1 MKRTTLFLWVALWSM
16 AGFAQ
21 TKIDKNTFGDLRARS
36 LGPAVMSGRV
46 AAIDAVADNPET
58 VYVGTAG
65 GGVWKSENEG
75 TTFKPVFDKNIQ
87 AIGAIT
93 IDQKHPDTV
102 WVGTGEPWTRNST
115 SVGKG
120 VYVTYDGGENWKFKG
135 LDSTERIA
143 RIVIDPR
150 DSSVIYVAALGPL
163 WSKGKQRGLFKSEDG
178 GNTWKKI
185 LYVDE
190 NTGCSGFAIN
200 PANPDIMY
208 AGFWSFRRHPWDFV
222 SGGKGSSF
230 FITTD
235 GGKTWNKI
243 EKGLP
248 EKPWGRVFV
257 DVSPADPNVVYLLIE
272 AKKTSFYK
280 SQDMGKTWK
289 LMNNNSGDV
298 GERPFY
304 FGFFVP
310 DPVDTNTIYKPG
322 FFLQVSD
329 NGGKSFMGAS
339 VKGGAFHSDVHALW
353 INPNNNKSMYL
364 GTDGGVYLTKD
375 RAATWRFFRNLPVSQ
390 FYHVSVDN
398 EKPYNVFGGLQDNG
412 SWIGPSKSPGGIS
425 NCDWDNI
432 GYGDGFNALHD
443 PADNNIMYWQYQGGN
458 VKRMYLDT
466 REFKDIKPFT
476 DDGTKLRFGWNT
488 PLIFGAKSKALYTGS
503 QFLYKSTDRGDS
515 WQIISPDLTT
525 NNPLKQ
531 QQEKTGGLT
540 LDNSA
545 AENHCTIFTISESPL
560 DENII
565 WVGTDDG
572 NLQVTTDGGK
582 TWINTITNVAGV
594 PPTTWVSHV
603 EASNYEKGTAYVT
616 FDGHRYGD
624 RKAYVYKTTDFGK
637 TWQSLA
643 DSHLESY
650 CHIIKEDLRNP
661 ELLFLGT
668 ETGLYLSIDGGNV
681 WSRFTGNLPEVSVR
695 DMVFQ
700 KRENDLVLATHG
712 RGIYIIDD
720 LTPLQNLT
728 QNKVNSAMA
737 WLGSRPY
744 KLGNIGGSQEFD
756 GNDAFRASNPSNTL
770 MINYYLKKRHIFGKM
785 HLEIFDHEGKLIKT
799 LPGGKRKGI
808 NRVKWNLSMKPP
820 KVPASVQIMGAV
832 FQGPD
837 YPPGEYLVK
846 VIKNKDT
853 IQGTVNVAYDDNP
866 HHSIAGRNLRH
877 EKVMQAY
884 NMLQDLAYLDLQM
897 REIARQSL
905 KLATNTK
912 GSLHKKLLSLSE
924 RVKKMRKEIVAT
936 KEGRITGEERLREKI
951 GNLYGGIISYLG
963 KPTQTQI
970 DGLNKLQK
978 VMGKYTDAM
987 LDITENDIPALNKK
1001 LVKAGLNT
1009 ISITD
1014 KETFLK
1020 KGR

>member
-1 MKRTTLFLWVALWSM
+1 MKHTILFLFVALMSM
-16 AGFAQ
+16 SGYSQ
-21 TKIDKNTFGDLRARS
+21 TKIDKNTFGDLKARN
-36 LGPAVMSGRV
+36 LGPATMSGRI
-46 AAIDAVADNPET
+46 AALDAIAENPKIL
-58 VYVGTAG
+58 YVGTAG

-75 TTFKPVFDKNIQ
+75 TTFKSVFDKNIQ

-115 SVGKG
+115 SVGNG
-120 VYVTYDGGENWKFKG
+120 VYVTRNGGENWELKG

-150 DSSVIYVAALGPL
+150 NSNTVYVAALGPL
-163 WSKGKQRGLFKSEDG
+163 WSNSKQRGLFKTTDG
-178 GNTWKKI
+178 GTTWKKI

-222 SGGKGSSF
+222 SGGPGSSF

-235 GGKTWNKI
+235 GGKTWKKI
-243 EKGLP
+243 EQGLP

-257 DVSPADPNVVYLLIE
+257 EVSPADFNTVYLLIE
-272 AKKTSFYK
+272 AKKTSFFR
-280 SQDMGKTWK
+280 SQDMGKSWE

-322 FFLQVSD
+322 FALQVSD
-329 NGGKSFMGAS
+329 DGGKSFMGAS
-339 VKGGAFHSDVHALW
+339 VKGGSFHSDVHALW
-353 INPNNNKSMYL
+353 INPHDNRSMYL

-398 EKPYNVFGGLQDNG
+398 NKPYNVFGGLQDNG

-425 NCDWDNI
+425 NCDWDNL
-432 GYGDGFNALHD
+432 GYGDGFNVLRD
-443 PADNNIMYWQYQGGN
+443 PSDNNIFYWQYQGGN

-476 DDGTKLRFGWNT
+476 DDGTKLRFHWNT

-515 WQIISPDLTT
+515 WQKISPDLTT
-525 NNPLKQ
+525 NDPAKQ
-531 QQEKTGGLT
+531 EQDKTGGLT

-545 AENHCTIFTISESPL
+545 AENHCSIFTISESPL
-560 DENII
+560 DENIV

-572 NLQVTTDGGK
+572 NVQVTTNGGK
-582 TWINTITNVAGV
+582 TWNNTIKNIQGV
-594 PPTTWVSHV
+594 PPTTWVSYV
-603 EASNYEKGTAYVT
+603 EASHYDKGTAYVT

-624 RKAYVYKTTDFGK
+624 RTAYVYKTTDFGK
-637 TWQSLA
+637 TWTNLA
-643 DSHLESY
+643 DNNIESY
-650 CHIIKEDLRNP
+650 CHVVKEDLNNP
-661 ELLFLGT
+661 QLLFLGT
-668 ETGLYLSIDGGNV
+668 ESGLYLSIDGGQI
-681 WSRFTGNLPEVSVR
+681 WSRFTGNLPKVSVR

-700 KRENDLVLATHG
+700 PRENDLVLATHG

-728 QNKVNSAMA
+728 MDKVNSNMA
-737 WLGSRPY
+737 WLGSRTY
-744 KLGNIGGSQEFD
+744 KLGGMGGSQEFD
-756 GNDAFRASNPSNTL
+756 GNDAFAASNPPNTL

-785 HLEIFDHEGKLIKT
+785 HLEIFDHEGNLIKT

-808 NRVKWNLSMKPP
+808 NRVGWNLSMKRP
-820 KVPASVQIMGAV
+820 KVPKSVQIMGAF
-832 FQGPD
+832 FQGPY

-853 IQGTVNVAYDDNP
+853 IQGTVKVEYDNNP
-866 HHSIAGRNLRH
+866 HHSVADRNLRH

-884 NMLQDLAYLDLQM
+884 NMLQELAYLDLQM
-897 REIARQSL
+897 REIRDQSMT
-905 KLATNTK
+905 LAKKTK
-912 GSLHKKLLSLSE
+912 GSLHKKLLSLSAKIE
-924 RVKKMRKEIVAT
+924 TMRKEIVAT
-936 KEGRITGEERLREKI
+936 KEGRITGEEQLRERI
-951 GNLYGGIISYLG
+951 GNLYGGVISYLG

-970 DGLNKLQK
+970 NGLNELRKEMDGYVDK
-978 VMGKYTDAM
+978 VNEITGK
-987 LDITENDIPALNKK
+987 EIPALNKK
-1001 LVKAGLNT
+1001 LLKAG
-1009 ISITD
+1009 ISEITLTD
-1014 KETFLK
+1014 KNSFLK
-1020 KGR
+1020 RD